1 MRTEA
6 AMPLGDRTV
15 IVTGAGHGLG
25 RAYALTLGEAGAN
38 VVCSDID
45 EAAVAAVA
53 REIERAGGR
62 ALARRADV
70 MRLPD
75 LVELADAAAQ
85 TFGGIHGLVNNAGV
99 QGVVP
104 MSRVGFEDVP
114 DAEWDLVFDTNV
126 KGTWYACRAVAPYL
140 RGGGGGSIVNASSNT
155 HFIASPTRIHYV
167 ASKSAIIGFTRV
179 LSRELGPAG
188 VRVNAIALGSIATEE
203 DPASPVLE
211 LRRSWVALQA
221 MPTMLEP
228 ADAAGLVVYLL
239 SDASRYLTGQTIVLD
254 GGAVHN

>member
-1 MRTEA
+1 MR
-6 AMPLGDRTV
+6 LDDRTV
-15 IVTGAGHGLG
+15 IVTGAAHGLG
-25 RAYALTLGEAGAN
+25 RAYALALAEAGAN

-45 EAAVAAVA
+45 EDAVAAVGA
-53 REIERAGGR
+53 EIERSGGR

-70 MRLPD
+70 MRLAD
-75 LVELADAAAQ
+75 LMDLADKAAQ
-85 TFGGIHGLVNNAGV
+85 AFGGIHGLVNNAGV

-114 DAEWDLVFDTNV
+114 EAEWDLVFDTNV

-140 RGGGGGSIVNASSNT
+140 RAGGGGSIVNVSSNT

-188 VRVNAIALGSIATEE
+188 VRVNAIALGSIATEA
-203 DPASPVLE
+203 DPDSPVLA
-211 LRRSWVALQA
+211 LRRKWTALQA
-221 MPTMLEP
+221 IPTMLEP
-228 ADAAGLVVYLL
+228 ADAVGLVVFLL
-239 SDASRYLTGQTIVLD
+239 ADESRSLTGQTIVLD
-254 GGAVHN
+254 GGAVHH